1 MTIAD
6 TKYSGKEIEYIVTF
20 DSKGNPLEGGKNY
33 RLHLSQ
39 NIPAGNFWSIILYDS
54 QTRLI
59 INTDQKWPSVF
70 SNCQSLIINQ
80 DGSIDIW
87 FGPKATLD
95 KEHNWLQTIQGKG
108 WYIIL
113 RLYGP
118 MKAWFDKTWKPGEI
132 EQLK

>member
-6 TKYSGKEIEYIVTF
+6 IKFTEKEIEYVVTF

-33 RLHLSQ
+33 KLHLSQ
-39 NIPAGNFWSIILYDS
+39 NIPAGDFWSIIVYDS

-59 INTDQKWPSVF
+59 IHTDQKWPSVF
-70 SNCQSLIINQ
+70 SNCQSLVVNQ
-80 DGSIDIW
+80 DGSVDIW
-87 FGPKATLD
+87 FGPNAPLE
-95 KEHNWLQTIQGKG
+95 KEHNWLQTILGKG

-118 MKAWFDKTWKPGEI
+118 TASWFDKSWRPGEI

>member
-1 MTIAD
+1 
-6 TKYSGKEIEYIVTF
+6 
-20 DSKGNPLEGGKNY
+20 L
-33 RLHLSQ
+33 RLSQ
-39 NIPAGNFWSIILYDS
+39 NILAENFWSIIVYDS

-118 MKAWFDKTWKPGEI
+118 MEAWFDKTWKPGEI